1 MNKRR
6 KMSGPKNYF
15 DTGPQNSNKTTL
27 QAKKSRDLDGMTR
40 ANLTHSEEEI
50 LRQNK

>member
-1 MNKRR
+1 MSKRR
-6 KMSGPKNYF
+6 KSGQKNYF
-15 DTGPQNSNKTTL
+15 DTGPQNKTVATL
-27 QAKKSRDLDGMTR
+27 QAMKSRDIDEMAR